1 MKPIFR
7 VAPFVLLSL
16 LGACATTAQ
25 IPSAPVAAKAKPAAP
40 VFVISDLQGARAGAV
55 DALLG
60 DPALTRREGA
70 GEYRRYMLATCALI
84 LILYPD
90 ETGAA
95 TVAHMDAA
103 ATSSGGQK
111 PDLEACLAAG

>member
-1 MKPIFR
+1 MKLSSVI
-7 VAPFVLLSL
+7 APLAILSFAA
-16 LGACATTAQ
+16 GCATTPVA
-25 IPSAPVAAKAKPAAP
+25 SAPKARAAAP
-40 VFVISDLQGARAGAV
+40 APVYVVADLQGARAGAV

-70 GEYRRYMLATCALI
+70 GEYRRYMLTTCALI

-103 ATSSGGQK
+103 ATSSGGKK